1 VPLTA
6 AAVCP
11 SPPLLVPDLAAGA
24 AGELD
29 ELRAA
34 CDAAVAAL
42 WSARPELVAVVG
54 VGPQTRELRPP
65 YRGSFAAW
73 GRAIDVSLAGASPAG
88 EARAEAGPAGGD
100 ARAEPGASGDAPPGA
115 GARGDALPIGPLV
128 GLWLLARQEPRPPVR
143 AWTVAADA
151 TAADC
156 ARLGREIA
164 ALGRVALLTMG
175 DGAACHGPKSPGY
188 ADSRAESFDAA
199 VVDALTDVDTARL
212 LALDPQLAG
221 ELLAAGRA
229 PWQVLAGAAEAGPAG
244 GDARAEADRA
254 GRRWHSLLRYAA
266 APYGVGYYVVSWS

>member
-88 EARAEAGPAGGD
+88 EARAEAGPAGGE

-229 PWQVLAGAAEAGPAG
+229 PWQVLAGAAEATA
-244 GDARAEADRA
+244 AEADRA